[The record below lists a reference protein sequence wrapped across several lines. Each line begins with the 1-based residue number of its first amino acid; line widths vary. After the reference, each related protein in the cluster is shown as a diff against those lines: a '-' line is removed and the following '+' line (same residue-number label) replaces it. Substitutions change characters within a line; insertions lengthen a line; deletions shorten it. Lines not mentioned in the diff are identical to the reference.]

1 MSISEQEARAMF
13 HDRIRF
19 KFYCA
24 EKHLNNLRTF
34 AEIRDSEGKKEFYNK
49 TYGFRIRWEDETEC
63 ILFHLIGALDALM
76 FRMNEKFSFGLLP
89 YEINLKKITEKLGKE
104 HKELQSLLKPTMEG
118 IDWLYCL
125 TKLRNIGT
133 HRNSLNV
140 RVSRSPKGYGD
151 DLIPQIISLRYA
163 PDQDVISFLDESIHK
178 MKQFIHEIPD
188 REPNLNTYQDNVKKD
203 KL

>member
-1 MSISEQEARAMF
+1 MF

-104 HKELQSLLKPTMEG
+104 HKELQSLLKPAMEG

-140 RVSRSPKGYGD
+140 RVSRSPKGNGD

-178 MKQFIHEIPD
+178 MKQFIHEILD